1 MVKVHYSD
9 ICKSELYKTKKLEII
24 LGKSQI
30 ALRKCKGN
38 SRSLNAGRLKQQG
51 TLEGLIHHDEGFK
64 FLRAL
69 RGSPPYFEKAK
80 KDLFALIRQL
90 GPASL
95 FCSFSS
101 AETQWVHLLRI
112 LGQLIDHK
120 KYTNDEL
127 ENLKW
132 EDKCRLIQSDPV
144 TCARHFDYQVCKFL
158 NNFLL
163 TDTAPLG
170 KISDW
175 FYRVEYQQRGSS
187 HIHMLIWLED
197 APEFGKDS
205 DAKVTSFIDKIITC
219 QKPIDN
225 LELLNLVN
233 RQVHRHS
240 HTCRKNTKSECR
252 FNYPQP
258 PMRQTQ
264 ILLCLDSDTPQNEVK
279 MHKDRWKSIK
289 KHLSDIKDDQD
300 TNISFDQLLLDL
312 NVIEESY
319 LLSVRSSLNAPTV
332 FLKRNPNEL
341 RINNYNPACL
351 NARRAN
357 IDIQYVLDVYA
368 CAVYIV
374 NYISK
379 AQKGMSGLLRQAC
392 AETRKL

>member
-1 MVKVHYSD
+1 M
-9 ICKSELYKTKKLEII
+9 
-24 LGKSQI
+24 
-30 ALRKCKGN
+30 
-38 SRSLNAGRLKQQG
+38 
-51 TLEGLIHHDEGFK
+51 
-64 FLRAL
+64 
-69 RGSPPYFEKAK
+69 
-80 KDLFALIRQL
+80 
-90 GPASL
+90 
-95 FCSFSS
+95 
-101 AETQWVHLLRI
+101 
-112 LGQLIDHK
+112 
-120 KYTNDEL
+120 
-127 ENLKW
+127 
-132 EDKCRLIQSDPV
+132 
-144 TCARHFDYQVCKFL
+144 
-158 NNFLL
+158 

-175 FYRVEYQQRGSS
+175 FYRVEYQQRGSP
-187 HIHMLIWLED
+187 HIHMLIRLED

-205 DAKVTSFIDKIITC
+205 DAKVTSFTDKIITC

-252 FNYPQP
+252 FNYQQP

-264 ILLCLDSDTPQNEVK
+264 ILLRLDSDMPQNEVK

-289 KHLSDIKDDQD
+289 KHLSDIKDDQN

-319 LLSVRSSLNAPTV
+319 LLAVRSSLNAPTV

-341 RINNYNPACL
+341 CINNYNPACL

-379 AQKGMSGLLRQAC
+379 AQKGMSELLRQAC
-392 AETRKL
+392 AETRKGNCSINQQVRDIGSKFVNDVEIIAQEAVYIVLQLPMRKASRPVIFINTSPPEERVELLKPLDDI